1 MSSNPR
7 QLQDALVAKMR
18 AARKYKPGQYRPG
31 EYQKKERPDGQ
42 CEGPG
47 CSTIVPGGIV
57 AMMQKHYFCSSVC
70 DSRYHTERDQTL
82 NGPCGHCGKEV
93 KGKRRKKTD
102 DGQVFCNRAHMFLHY
117 SERAFGKDN
126 PLRPLVEEYIDLNS
140 YYNKNTLHTV
150 KVTMANFSSYIVD
163 EEGLTKFEDVNPRVM
178 SRFIK
183 HERARGLTNGNFIG
197 HIKTFYDS
205 NIVEGRFDMANPV
218 IPRFHSQ
225 RGAPTEARPYTDT
238 DLAFIWNIVE
248 SNDDVALKLAFAIG
262 KECGLRVG
270 EVCNIRLKDVHQD
283 KQEIFVRLPTKNGR
297 TRTVPYHSDVAK
309 YLKLWLA
316 KRSPACGTDHLL
328 HSRALVRFTTGTMS
342 SHFKKLLSHHPEP
355 ACDFK
360 FHRLRHTWATRLMN
374 NGMEL
379 AVLKVLGGW
388 VSWNS
393 MQKYIRVLDVTVKRQ
408 YEESYRKLQEQLETE
423 DSDTLSLL
431 DFAALNASSDT
442 TSIETAA

>member
-1 MSSNPR
+1 M
-7 QLQDALVAKMR
+7 VEKMR
-18 AARKYKPGQYRPG
+18 AARKYRPGQFRPG
-31 EYQKKERPDGQ
+31 EYLTKERPGGS

-47 CSTIVPGGIV
+47 CSNSVPGGLVPINT
-57 AMMQKHYFCSSVC
+57 KHYFCSEKC
-70 DSRYHTERDQTL
+70 DSRFFEESNTVLRGNCEFCGLEVRGTGHHKKKDQ
-82 NGPCGHCGKEV
+82 PI
-93 KGKRRKKTD
+93 
-102 DGQVFCNRAHMFLHY
+102 FCNQDHMFSY
-117 SERAFGKDN
+117 QRERAFGKDN

-140 YYNKNTLHTV
+140 YYNKNTLPSV
-150 KVTMANFSSYIVD
+150 KVTLANFSSYIVD
-163 EEGLTKFEDVNPRVM
+163 KEGLTKFEEVAPRVV

-197 HIKTFYDS
+197 HISTFYNS
-205 NIVEGRFDMANPV
+205 MIAEGRFGMANPV

-225 RGAPTEARPYTDT
+225 RCAPTEARPYTDE

-248 SNDDVALKLAFAIG
+248 SSDDVALKLAFAIG

-270 EVCNIRLKDVHQD
+270 EACNIRLKDVHQD
-283 KQEIFVRLPTKNGR
+283 KQEIFVRLPTKNSR

-316 KRSPACGTDHLL
+316 KRDPNCSSDHLL

-342 SHFKKLLSHHPEP
+342 SHFKNLVRHHPSP

-360 FHRLRHTWATRLMN
+360 FHRCRHTWATRLMN

-388 VSWNS
+388 ESWNS

-408 YEESYRKLQEQLETE
+408 YEESYRKLQEQLESE
-423 DSDTLSLL
+423 DSETISLL
-431 DFAALNASSDT
+431 DFAAINAVPDVT
-442 TSIETAA
+442 TMETAA

>member
-1 MSSNPR
+1 
-7 QLQDALVAKMR
+7 
-18 AARKYKPGQYRPG
+18 
-31 EYQKKERPDGQ
+31 
-42 CEGPG
+42 
-47 CSTIVPGGIV
+47 
-57 AMMQKHYFCSSVC
+57 
-70 DSRYHTERDQTL
+70 
-82 NGPCGHCGKEV
+82 
-93 KGKRRKKTD
+93 
-102 DGQVFCNRAHMFLHY
+102 
-117 SERAFGKDN
+117 
-126 PLRPLVEEYIDLNS
+126 
-140 YYNKNTLHTV
+140 
-150 KVTMANFSSYIVD
+150 
-163 EEGLTKFEDVNPRVM
+163 
-178 SRFIK
+178 
-183 HERARGLTNGNFIG
+183 
-197 HIKTFYDS
+197 
-205 NIVEGRFDMANPV
+205 
-218 IPRFHSQ
+218 
-225 RGAPTEARPYTDT
+225 
-238 DLAFIWNIVE
+238 
-248 SNDDVALKLAFAIG
+248 
-262 KECGLRVG
+262 
-270 EVCNIRLKDVHQD
+270 
-283 KQEIFVRLPTKNGR
+283 
-297 TRTVPYHSDVAK
+297 VAK